1 MYQFRTVTLKNGK
14 QTKEVLVIE
23 FTNPAMQIVG
33 EFLMADASL
42 LDYTVLKD
50 IHDVLAKKVDE
61 KQFSGNRCALTIKE
75 DKTVIDDLWE
85 GLYGDLET
93 LPAYEMETVQLKK
106 LIEMWKTKKEVFYK
120 KNNSN

>member
-50 IHDVLAKKVDE
+50 IHDVLAKK
-61 KQFSGNRCALTIKE
+61 G
-75 DKTVIDDLWE
+75 
-85 GLYGDLET
+85 
-93 LPAYEMETVQLKK
+93 
-106 LIEMWKTKKEVFYK
+106 
-120 KNNSN
+120 